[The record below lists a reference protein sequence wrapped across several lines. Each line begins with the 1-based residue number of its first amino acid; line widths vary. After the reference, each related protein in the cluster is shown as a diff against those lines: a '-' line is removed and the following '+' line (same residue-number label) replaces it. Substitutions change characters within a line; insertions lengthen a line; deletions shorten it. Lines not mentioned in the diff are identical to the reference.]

1 MARKSTH
8 KLNKRYRNKNHK
20 TVRRKYKGG
29 VTPKKGSIFG
39 NRTGLFGFKVKRS
52 TKKSSGS
59 YGFYGFPKSSNKSSL
74 SREEKKA
81 KLSAELRH
89 QEFLERRA
97 AAKADPDF
105 VEKELAKLD
114 IEEGQRL
121 GKIWND
127 EIERQLLEK
136 ENKKRLNKKVN

>member
-1 MARKSTH
+1 MGRKSMR
-8 KLNKRYRNKNHK
+8 KFSKRYRNKNRK

-29 VTPKKGSIFG
+29 MTPKKGSIFG

-52 TKKSSGS
+52 TRKSSGS
-59 YGFYGFPKSSNKSSL
+59 YGFPKSSNKSSL
-74 SREEKKA
+74 TPEEKKA

-89 QEFLERRA
+89 QEFLKRRA

-136 ENKKRLNKKVN
+136 ENKNKKRK